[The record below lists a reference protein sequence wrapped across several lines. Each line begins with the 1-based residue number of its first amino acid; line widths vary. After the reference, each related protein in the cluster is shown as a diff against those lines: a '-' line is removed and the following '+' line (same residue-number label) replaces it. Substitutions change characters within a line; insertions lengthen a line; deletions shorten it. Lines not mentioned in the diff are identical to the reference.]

1 MKNFFLLLFLLFG
14 LMVQASTVAPYI
26 FINNRLNIDYASV
39 YNILR
44 EKLSGYDI
52 LEREKYYETFES
64 TSKNAGDSYI
74 IKLMQDNRSADYG
87 VVVRI
92 DDCYTERKTEKN
104 VRFVKNSSGS
114 YISYAGTFYQVSQK
128 KLFSYNKNDD
138 KFYQDSSG
146 NYVYLADYPWARTER
161 EKFIKIDGFYTR
173 YSEDTVWY
181 KYSIKG
187 SYAVI
192 DYKSSVIID
201 SGSIDSTMTSKSSS
215 EMQSFVNSS
224 IRAIKLRQS
233 TFYEE
238 KPKIALYALKN
249 KEYSG
254 YTDQIYGQVQEGFID
269 DGRYGIL
276 DRANIDKIM
285 EELKLDYLGIVSGQ
299 AASNMKTAAYMV
311 SFVINSLKYEEY
323 TVTEKKSYLN
333 PINGSYTGGEEVE
346 VGKYYYRKKDGSFTA
361 DATGTYVKK
370 VRKPW
375 ERTDSYV
382 QASGFYDVFT
392 QDTVYAKG
400 YMNCTFHV
408 IDLKTGLYLGHMT
421 KELWVNKPLTELKD
435 RFQSTESIFRSDIND
450 LLVRQASGWISL
462 ETKKLFTLNTLIAVS
477 DGDKQII
484 QAGKNYGVKNS
495 MLFRVV
501 DDYITR
507 GYIKVE
513 QTGERTSNT
522 RTVRLIRQTDDIKYN
537 NLAYEDFD
545 YYDPFGMQVYFGGG
559 TGGLLTGL
567 GYMFTDIYKNLLGDI
582 RTGIMFQGENSYFLG
597 QAGIK
602 VYPLNQETD
611 LSLALAVKTDFKHDI
626 SVYPVLEVSSRIFYD
641 LLRYSA
647 GFYFGK
653 ESLGFLS
660 LNVCF

>member
-1 MKNFFLLLFLLFG
+1 MKKIFLFLFILLG
-14 LMVQASTVAPYI
+14 IMVQASTVVPYI
-26 FINNRLNIDYASV
+26 FINSRLNIDYKSV
-39 YNILR
+39 YAILK
-44 EKLSGYDI
+44 EKLSGYDVI
-52 LEREKYYETFES
+52 ERDKYYETFES
-64 TSKNAGDSYI
+64 TSKNTDNSYI
-74 IKLMQDNRSADYG
+74 IRLMKDNRSADYG
-87 VVVRI
+87 VIVRI
-92 DDCYTERKTEKN
+92 NDCYTERKTEKN
-104 VRFVKNSSGS
+104 VRFVKNPSGS

-128 KLFSYNKNDD
+128 KLFSYNKNED
-138 KFYQDSSG
+138 KFYQDSNG
-146 NYVYLADYPWARTER
+146 NYIYLADYPWARTER

-187 SYAVI
+187 SYSVI
-192 DYKSSVIID
+192 DYQSSVVID
-201 SGSIDSTMTSKSSS
+201 SGSIDNSMVSKSSS

-249 KEYSG
+249 QEYSG
-254 YTDQIYGQVQEGFID
+254 YTDQIYGQVQQGFID

-285 EELKLDYLGIVSGQ
+285 DELKLDFLGIVSGQ
-299 AASNMKTAAYMV
+299 AASNMKIASYMV
-311 SFVINSLKYEEY
+311 SFVINSLRYEEY

-333 PINGSYTGGEEVE
+333 PVNGSYTAGEEVE
-346 VGKYYYRKKDGSFTA
+346 VGKYYYRKRDGSFTPS
-361 DATGTYVKK
+361 ATGTYVKK
-370 VRKPW
+370 IRKPW
-375 ERTDSYV
+375 ERTDSYIP
-382 QASGFYDVFT
+382 ASDFYDVFT

-408 IDLKTGLYLGHMT
+408 IDLKTGLYMGYMT
-421 KELWVNKPLTELKD
+421 KELSVNKPLTDLKD
-435 RFQSTESIFRSDIND
+435 RFQSTESIFRSDVND
-450 LLVRQASGWISL
+450 LLIRQASSWINQ
-462 ETKKLFTLNTLIAVS
+462 ETRKLFPLNTLIAAS
-477 DGDKQII
+477 DGDRQII

-513 QTGERTSNT
+513 QTGEKTSNT
-522 RTVRLIRQTDDIKYN
+522 RTIRLIKQYDEIKYN
-537 NLAYEDFD
+537 NLVYEDFD
-545 YYDPFGMQVYFGGG
+545 YYNPFGMQIYLGGG
-559 TGGLLTGL
+559 TGGFVTGL

-582 RTGIMFQGENSYFLG
+582 RAGMMIHGENSYFLG

-602 VYPLNQETD
+602 VYTIQETD
-611 LSLALAVKTDFKHDI
+611 LSLALAFKTDFKHDI
-626 SVYPVLEVSSRIFYD
+626 SIYPVLEVSTRIFYD